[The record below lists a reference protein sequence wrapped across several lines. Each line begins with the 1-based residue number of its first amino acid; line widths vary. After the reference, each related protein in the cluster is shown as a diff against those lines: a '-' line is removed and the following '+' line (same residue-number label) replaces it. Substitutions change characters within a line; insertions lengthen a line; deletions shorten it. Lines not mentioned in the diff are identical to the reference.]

1 MKAQSTSQGKVTP
14 LAKHLRAGK
23 VYRREDLVPYSTSVD
38 RELQQLVV
46 AGRLTKA
53 AQGLYYAPRK
63 SVFGDAPPAESD
75 LLAAFLKDK
84 EFLSFNPSVYNSLR
98 LGTTQLYNKTIVYNH
113 KRHGVIKLDH
123 RSYDFRMKH
132 RFPRPNQVTVEYLLV
147 DMLNNLSE
155 LAEDEDMVLERAQK
169 KLNQFDAKKLT
180 KALADF
186 GSVATKRMLNTWLS
200 ASNHTAEPK
209 GVLNE

>member
-1 MKAQSTSQGKVTP
+1 MRAQTSSQSKTSP
-14 LAKHLRAGK
+14 LIQHLRAGK
-23 VYRREDLVPYSTSVD
+23 VYRREDLVPYSSSVD
-38 RELQQLVV
+38 RELQQLV
-46 AGRLTKA
+46 ASGRLTKA

-63 SVFGDAPPAESD
+63 SVFGDAPPAEEF

-113 KRHGVIKLDH
+113 KRHGVFKLDH
-123 RSYDFRMKH
+123 RNYDFRLKH
-132 RFPRPNQVTVEYLLV
+132 RFPKPSQVTTEYLLV

-155 LAEDEDMVLERAQK
+155 LAEDDEMVLERAQK
-169 KLNQFDAKKLT
+169 KLNQFDTKKLS

-186 GSVATKRMLNTWLS
+186 GSVATKKLVNGWLQPS
-200 ASNHTAEPK
+200 SRSDVN
-209 GVLNE
+209 

>member
-1 MKAQSTSQGKVTP
+1 MKTQTSGRIKATSLVR
-14 LAKHLRAGK
+14 HLRAGK

-38 RELQQLVV
+38 RELQQLV
-46 AGRLTKA
+46 ASGRLTKA

-63 SVFGDAPPAESD
+63 SVFGDAPPAESEM
-75 LLAAFLKDK
+75 LAAFLKDK
-84 EFLSFNPSVYNSLR
+84 NFLSFNPSVYNSLR

-113 KRHGVIKLDH
+113 KRHGIFMLDH
-123 RSYDFRMKH
+123 RQYDFRMKH
-132 RFPRPNQVTVEYLLV
+132 RFPKPSQVTTEYLLV

-155 LAEDEDMVLERAQK
+155 LAEDDEMVLERAQK

-186 GSVATKRMLNTWLS
+186 GSVATKKLVNSWLS
-200 ASNHTAEPK
+200 PSNK
-209 GVLNE
+209 GNV

>member
-1 MKAQSTSQGKVTP
+1 MRTQLSSQTKATSLV
-14 LAKHLRAGK
+14 KHLRAGK
-23 VYRREDLVPYSTSVD
+23 VYRREDLVPFSTSVD
-38 RELQQLVV
+38 RELQQLVA

-63 SVFGDAPPAESD
+63 SVFGDAPPAEEF

-98 LGTTQLYNKTIVYNH
+98 LGTTQLYNKVIVYNH
-113 KRHGVIKLDH
+113 KRHGVFKLDH
-123 RSYDFRMKH
+123 RNYDFRLKH
-132 RFPRPNQVTVEYLLV
+132 RFPKPSQVTTEYLLV

-155 LAEDEDMVLERAQK
+155 LAEDEEMVLERAQK
-169 KLNQFDAKKLT
+169 KLNQFDAKKLS

-186 GSVATKRMLNTWLS
+186 GSVATKKLVNGWLLP
-200 ASNHTAEPK
+200 SNQRDA
-209 GVLNE
+209 N

>member
-1 MKAQSTSQGKVTP
+1 MSTQLSAQVKVSP
-14 LAKHLRAGK
+14 LARHLRAGK
-23 VYRREDLVPYSTSVD
+23 VYRREDLAPYSTSVD
-38 RELQQLVV
+38 RELQQLVA

-63 SVFGDAPPAESD
+63 SVFGDAPPAEEF

-98 LGTTQLYNKTIVYNH
+98 LGTTQLYNKVIVYNH
-113 KRHGVIKLDH
+113 KRHGVFKLDH
-123 RSYDFRMKH
+123 RNYDFRLKH
-132 RFPRPNQVTVEYLLV
+132 RFPKPSQVTTEYLLV

-155 LAEDEDMVLERAQK
+155 LAEDEEMVLERAQK
-169 KLNQFDAKKLT
+169 KLNQFDVKKLS

-186 GSVATKRMLNTWLS
+186 GSVATKKLVNGWLLP
-200 ASNHTAEPK
+200 SNQRDA
-209 GVLNE
+209 N